1 MDAASA
7 QRVPQHRGVDDEY
20 RFAEPVLGF
29 IGQFH
34 HDQVGPKLH
43 DGIGIGITKITQ
55 GGSCRRLVYY
65 GNRER
70 CWAID
75 AMQPGDL
82 VSCFRE
88 EAHVVLVHHRRVRRQ
103 QPELLDVVKLQRRG
117 CCGGRGS
124 NRDRGN
130 PRKELFKTLAAGKTV
145 QEGERGDTDQQW
157 SGPAVATSR
166 MAVSRPDCIA
176 PTAAWASVSPLTQDG
191 GAPCG

>member
-65 GNRER
+65 GNRSVVGQSMR
-70 CWAID
+70 CS
-75 AMQPGDL
+75 L
-82 VSCFRE
+82 
-88 EAHVVLVHHRRVRRQ
+88 
-103 QPELLDVVKLQRRG
+103 
-117 CCGGRGS
+117 
-124 NRDRGN
+124 
-130 PRKELFKTLAAGKTV
+130 
-145 QEGERGDTDQQW
+145 
-157 SGPAVATSR
+157 ATSY
-166 MAVSRPDCIA
+166 P
-176 PTAAWASVSPLTQDG
+176 ASVEKRT
-191 GAPCG
+191 